1 MSSLVVEVCRISD
14 VVPHPDPE
22 VERLDLAQIKGW
34 QCVVPRGKYHDG
46 NLVVYIP
53 PDSLVPEPLAQRWG
67 VTAYLSK
74 GRVRQVRLKGEP
86 SFGLVVDVEDPSW
99 TEGTDV
105 AEYFGI
111 TKYEPPIKY
120 MAGDAERPDPMFI
133 SYTDIENLRN
143 FPEVLRAGEEVVLTE
158 KIHGTNC
165 RVGVVEGEVMAGS
178 MEVRRKRPEDLATN
192 TYWHPLTVPGVAAL
206 LEELGGRHKQ
216 AILFGEVYGA
226 RVQSLDY
233 GHKKDVGFT
242 AFDLMLDGKYL
253 DYDEFASTCA
263 RYGVPLVPLLYRG
276 PFSISVAKEHSS
288 GNTTL
293 DADHIREGVVIRPVI
308 ERIDP
313 KIGRVCLK
321 YLGDQYLLA
330 KGITDSKD
338 V

>member
-34 QCVVPRGKYHDG
+34 QCVVPRAKYHDG
-46 NLVVYIP
+46 DLVVYIP

-67 VTAYLSK
+67 VAAYLSK

-105 AEYFGI
+105 ADYFGI
-111 TKYEPPIKY
+111 KKYEPPIKY
-120 MAGDAERPDPMFI
+120 LAGDAAPPHPMFA

-143 FPEVLRAGEEVVLTE
+143 FPGVIAPGEDVVLTE

-165 RVGVVEGEVMAGS
+165 RVGVVEGELMAGS
-178 MEVRRKRPEDLATN
+178 MEVRRKQPENLAAN
-192 TYWHPLTVPGVAAL
+192 TYWYPLSIPVVAAL
-206 LEELGGRHKQ
+206 LDDLGARHKQ
-216 AILFGEVYGA
+216 VILFGEVYGS
-226 RVQSLDY
+226 RVQNLDY
-233 GHKKDVGFT
+233 GHKKDVGFA
-242 AFDLMLDGKYL
+242 AFDLMVDGKYL
-253 DYDEFASTCA
+253 DYDDFAAACTA
-263 RYGVPLVPLLYRG
+263 HGVPIVPLLYRG
-276 PFSISVAKEHSS
+276 PFSISVTRQHAS

-293 DADHIREGVVIRPVI
+293 NGGHIREGVVIRPAI
-308 ERIDP
+308 ERLDP